1 MNIWRSRTELLGR
14 FSQRTG
20 SATDSMASDLFG
32 FIWLMGRRHQALIAG
47 LSMVLFAIGAAP
59 LELQRR
65 IINEATQQAS
75 YGSLLF
81 LVSLYLAVA
90 VVEGAIKFTLNLY
103 RSWVGERGT
112 LWLRARVLHQAET
125 PPSESMLEGVEL
137 SIVLA
142 EAEPVGGFV
151 GTSISEPLLQVGIL
165 VTVCSYLIY
174 LQPLMMLAV
183 AATFAPQIA
192 FVPMMQAAINRRVE
206 AKVAIMRD
214 VSEGMVHAIEGGQ
227 GENPQTSRIGAIFS
241 ANMGIYRYKYAM
253 NFLMNL
259 MAQLGY
265 VGIFVLGGYY
275 VVTGKTEMGTVV
287 AFVSGLAKIVDPWG
301 AIVDWYRNLVASSKE
316 VFRLHRH
323 PRWRTRNS
331 SCDYASRRRAFR
343 PSCRLAPSSHLPSSP
358 INLDCKFWSSAG
370 AVSAKAI
377 IMVPAEKKCGNSCHA
392 WRLQ

>member
-20 SATDSMASDLFG
+20 SATDSMPSDLFG

-47 LSMVLFAIGAAP
+47 LSLVLFAIGAAP

-65 IINEATQQAS
+65 IVNEATQQAS

-151 GTSISEPLLQVGIL
+151 GTSISEPLLVVRRGLLLRLKCRPSADLRRAENPAGKVRIRL
-165 VTVCSYLIY
+165 PATSWKLLRIWAGWRLRARACLLLPIADRSRPTVCGHSR
-174 LQPLMMLAV
+174 
-183 AATFAPQIA
+183 
-192 FVPMMQAAINRRVE
+192 PMPV
-206 AKVAIMRD
+206 RD
-214 VSEGMVHAIEGGQ
+214 
-227 GENPQTSRIGAIFS
+227 
-241 ANMGIYRYKYAM
+241 
-253 NFLMNL
+253 
-259 MAQLGY
+259 
-265 VGIFVLGGYY
+265 
-275 VVTGKTEMGTVV
+275 
-287 AFVSGLAKIVDPWG
+287 
-301 AIVDWYRNLVASSKE
+301 
-316 VFRLHRH
+316 
-323 PRWRTRNS
+323 PRS
-331 SCDYASRRRAFR
+331 
-343 PSCRLAPSSHLPSSP
+343 
-358 INLDCKFWSSAG
+358 
-370 AVSAKAI
+370 
-377 IMVPAEKKCGNSCHA
+377 
-392 WRLQ
+392 

>member
-1 MNIWRSRTELLGR
+1 MNIWSSRIGLPGR
-14 FSQRTG
+14 FSQKTG
-20 SATDSMASDLFG
+20 SATDSMPSDLFG

-47 LSMVLFAIGAAP
+47 LSLVLFVIGAAP

-65 IINEATQQAS
+65 IVNEATEQAS
-75 YGSLLF
+75 YGALLF

-90 VVEGAIKFTLNLY
+90 VLEGAIKFTLNLY
-103 RSWVGERGT
+103 RSWVGEKGT

-227 GENPQTSRIGAIFS
+227 GEDPQTSRIGAIFS
-241 ANMGIYRYKYAM
+241 ANMEIYRYKYAM

-265 VGIFVLGGYY
+265 VGILVLGGYY
-275 VVTGKTEMGTVV
+275 VVTGKTEIGTVV

-301 AIVDWYRNLVASSKE
+301 AIVDWYRDLRVTQVK
-316 VFRLHRH
+316 FRLIR
-323 PRWRTRNS
+323 
-331 SCDYASRRRAFR
+331 DAA
-343 PSCRLAPSSHLPSSP
+343 
-358 INLDCKFWSSAG
+358 KFDGAG
-370 AVSAKAI
+370 NHEI
-377 IMVPAEKKCGNSCHA
+377 
-392 WRLQ
+392 

>member
-1 MNIWRSRTELLGR
+1 
-14 FSQRTG
+14 
-20 SATDSMASDLFG
+20 MASDLFG

-214 VSEGMVHAIEGGQ
+214 VSVGMVHAIEGGQ

-265 VGIFVLGGYY
+265 VGIFVLGES
-275 VVTGKTEMGTVV
+275 TLSP
-287 AFVSGLAKIVDPWG
+287 A
-301 AIVDWYRNLVASSKE
+301 R
-316 VFRLHRH
+316 
-323 PRWRTRNS
+323 PRWV
-331 SCDYASRRRAFR
+331 
-343 PSCRLAPSSHLPSSP
+343 PWSHLSRVWRRSSTLGGRSWTGIVTSLLP
-358 INLDCKFWSSAG
+358 RRKCSGSIDIRDGEHEIHHVTTRRVAAHSAH
-370 AVSAKAI
+370 
-377 IMVPAEKKCGNSCHA
+377 HA
-392 WRLQ
+392 GSPHHRTCRHLR